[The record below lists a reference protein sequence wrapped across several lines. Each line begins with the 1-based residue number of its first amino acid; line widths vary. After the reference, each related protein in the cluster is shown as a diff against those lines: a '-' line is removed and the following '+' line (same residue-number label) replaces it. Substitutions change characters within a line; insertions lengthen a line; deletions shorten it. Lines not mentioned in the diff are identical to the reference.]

1 MKKSQLQQII
11 REEIN
16 NVLREET
23 PAEKE
28 AIQGSANFAAVA
40 SGLGVELKDLT
51 NVINYVKQGTNL
63 NFKQNKI
70 LADLMIKLIKTGD
83 DSLVQDFANQVK
95 KLEVKK

>member
-11 REEIN
+11 KEEIYSILKEN
-16 NVLREET
+16 
-23 PAEKE
+23 EKE
-28 AIQGSANFAAVA
+28 TIQGSANFTKVA
-40 SGLGVELKDLT
+40 SGLGVELKDLMS
-51 NVINYVKQGTNL
+51 VINYVKQGTNL

-95 KLEVKK
+95 KLEVK

>member
-16 NVLREET
+16 NVLREEE

-28 AIQGSANFAAVA
+28 KVQGSADFSKIA
-40 SGLGVELKDLT
+40 SGLSIELKDLIA
-51 NVINYVKQGTNL
+51 VINYVKQGANL
-63 NFKQNKI
+63 NAKQNKI
-70 LADLMIKLIKTGD
+70 LADLMINLIKTGN

-95 KLEVKK
+95 KLEVK